1 MYVTA
6 RNDLDEK
13 QSRVLLSACN
23 LAWRRVTEAVVLT
36 PIQQAYAHSIMYAHL
51 LRLVRRG
58 ERKEQRLASRGVF
71 LICGILACPDHEYVS
86 GRSLRTGGR
95 RLFFE
100 RPIG

>member
-1 MYVTA
+1 MYVAA

-23 LAWRRVTEAVVLT
+23 LAWRRVTEAVVLLT

-86 GRSLRTGGR
+86 GRSLRLGGAKII
-95 RLFFE
+95 F
-100 RPIG
+100 

>member
-1 MYVTA
+1 MYVAA

-36 PIQQAYAHSIMYAHL
+36 PMQQAYAHSIAHSIMYAHL
-51 LRLVRRG
+51 LRLVQRG

-71 LICGILACPDHEYVS
+71 LICGILACPDHEYVL
-86 GRSLRTGGR
+86 GRSLRLGGAEII
-95 RLFFE
+95 F
-100 RPIG
+100 

>member
-1 MYVTA
+1 MYVAA

-36 PIQQAYAHSIMYAHL
+36 PMQQAYAHKIMYAHL

-58 ERKEQRLASRGVF
+58 ERKEQRLASRGLF
-71 LICGILACPDHEYVS
+71 LICGILVCPDHEYVP
-86 GRSLRTGGR
+86 GRSLRTRGAEII
-95 RLFFE
+95 F
-100 RPIG
+100 